1 MDYRQINKSVMHNTI
16 ELCEKL
22 NFLRNSIETSISKEY
37 VVYQDEKVEVESLV
51 PNKDMKIIVSK
62 ERTFEAAEKY
72 KDRKVCCL
80 DFANNYSVGGSPWYA
95 SAQEESMCRI
105 STLYPCINARRKDFY
120 EKHIQEY
127 ETNKI
132 DEMGSDD
139 LIYVPDVVV
148 FKTDESIPRL
158 KNEDDWFKTDVIVSA
173 TPELSMEYLDMITSS
188 KWSHKADAYLDSYED
203 IMKSRIKKILD
214 VAAKEKVE
222 ALILGAFGCGAF
234 CNPPEIVADIFRS
247 LIKNY
252 SFDIVEFAVYCS
264 DDTTNF
270 DVFNNALKLLSV
282 ASVKK

>member
-37 VVYQDEKVEVESLV
+37 VVYQDEKLEVKSLV

-105 STLYPCINARRKDFY
+105 STLYPCINARKKDFY

-127 ETNKI
+127 EMGDVEDTVFENFI
-132 DEMGSDD
+132 DQ
-139 LIYVPDVVV
+139 
-148 FKTDESIPRL
+148 
-158 KNEDDWFKTDVIVSA
+158 
-173 TPELSMEYLDMITSS
+173 LD
-188 KWSHKADAYLDSYED
+188 
-203 IMKSRIKKILD
+203 
-214 VAAKEKVE
+214 KEIDFE
-222 ALILGAFGCGAF
+222 
-234 CNPPEIVADIFRS
+234 N
-247 LIKNY
+247 
-252 SFDIVEFAVYCS
+252 
-264 DDTTNF
+264 
-270 DVFNNALKLLSV
+270 
-282 ASVKK
+282 